1 MALVKLQLP
10 AGQATP
16 APPVGPVLGQH
27 GINMM
32 EFIKAYNEKTA
43 SMAGGIVPVEI
54 TIFRT
59 ARSPSSPGRRPQP
72 S

>member
-1 MALVKLQLP
+1 MKKVMALVKLQLP

-43 SMAGGIVPVEI
+43 SMAGEIVPVEI
-54 TIFRT
+54 TIFQD
-59 ARSPSSPGRRPQP
+59 RSFTFIT
-72 S
+72 